1 MKGIVIRA
9 AIFSASVLACAFA
22 PALLADELKLKDGSK
37 IAGKIVGFEGES
49 FKVETTYGFALVR
62 RDKVVSINVSD
73 EKPDAAKTASNTEAG
88 KTALSNAEG
97 RVTPN
102 SSGEPATN
110 AAPHSAAPPG
120 TQPAQEPQ
128 RAAATAS
135 NAAASSPPL
144 REPANRES
152 VEGTSYINYTYGFRM
167 YKPPSWRVIE
177 GAQRLL
183 PSALVAMGTSDERT
197 LMVLGRARDAGL
209 HGIGAGALDAHISA
223 TDSQLRQVYG
233 NYRVLDDQH
242 TVIAGVPAIER
253 RFRGTV
259 DERDWSCVLVSFA
272 RGGGIYT
279 ILGMTAADSD
289 LMQIQE
295 NVIARALASLEF
307 TP

>member
-1 MKGIVIRA
+1 MAIRA
-9 AIFSASVLACAFA
+9 AVGSVCVFFCAFA
-22 PALLADELKLKDGSK
+22 PELLADELKLKDGSK
-37 IAGKIVGFEGES
+37 ISGKIVGFEGES
-49 FKVETTYGFALVR
+49 FKVETSYGFALVR
-62 RDKVVSINVSD
+62 RDKVVSINVNDDKS
-73 EKPDAAKTASNTEAG
+73 DAAKSASTAEAG
-88 KTALSNAEG
+88 KTASSKAEG
-97 RVTPN
+97 KVAP
-102 SSGEPATN
+102 SSGESAIS
-110 AAPHSAAPPG
+110 AASNSAAPPSS
-120 TQPAQEPQ
+120 QSAQGPQ
-128 RAAATAS
+128 RGAATATGV
-135 NAAASSPPL
+135 AASSAPL

-152 VEGTSYINYTYGFRM
+152 VEGTSYINHTYGFRM

-197 LMVLGRARDAGL
+197 LMVLGRARGAGPD
-209 HGIGAGALDAHISA
+209 GIGAGALDAHVSA

-233 NYRVLDDQH
+233 NYRVLEDQH

>member
-1 MKGIVIRA
+1 MRVIPSRA
-9 AIFSASVLACAFA
+9 AICSLLLGAALFSLRVS
-22 PALLADELKLKDGSK
+22 ADELKLKDGSK
-37 IAGKIVGFEGES
+37 ISGKIVGFEGES
-49 FKVETTYGFALVR
+49 FKVETSYGFALVR

-73 EKPDAAKTASNTEAG
+73 DKAEAVKPTPG
-88 KTALSNAEG
+88 KTETKLGSDGAESAS
-97 RVTPN
+97 R
-102 SSGEPATN
+102 N
-110 AAPHSAAPPG
+110 AARTAPINPPASHPG
-120 TQPAQEPQ
+120 TETQ
-128 RAAATAS
+128 RAGAP
-135 NAAASSPPL
+135 SSPLP
-144 REPANRES
+144 EPVNRES
-152 VEGTSYINYTYGFRM
+152 VEGTSYINHTYGFRM

-197 LMVLGRARDAGL
+197 LLVLGRAR
-209 HGIGAGALDAHISA
+209 GAAALDAHVSA

-233 NYRVLDDQH
+233 NYRALDDQR

>member
-1 MKGIVIRA
+1 MKGITIRA
-9 AIFSASVLACAFA
+9 AVCAVCVFACAFA
-22 PALLADELKLKDGSK
+22 AELLADELKLKDGSK
-37 IAGKIVGFEGES
+37 ISGRIVGFEGES
-49 FKVETTYGFALVR
+49 FKVETSYGFALVR
-62 RDKVVSINVSD
+62 RDQVVSINVSD
-73 EKPDAAKTASNTEAG
+73 DKSNAAKTGSSTEAT
-88 KTALSNAEG
+88 KMQASKAEARSASG
-97 RVTPN
+97 
-102 SSGEPATN
+102 SSGESAT
-110 AAPHSAAPPG
+110 S
-120 TQPAQEPQ
+120 
-128 RAAATAS
+128 
-135 NAAASSPPL
+135 AASSPAGPL
-144 REPANRES
+144 RSQSSQETQRSAAPASNVAANSPPPEPANRES
-152 VEGTSYINYTYGFRM
+152 VEGTSYINHTYGFSM

-197 LMVLGRARDAGL
+197 LMVLGRTRGPDASGR
-209 HGIGAGALDAHISA
+209 GAGALDAHVSA
-223 TDSQLRQVYG
+223 TDQQLRQVYG
-233 NYRVLDDQH
+233 NYRVLDDQRS
-242 TVIAGVPAIER
+242 VIAGVPAIER